1 MGDWRDNPA
10 NNALSG
16 RGEWWESPVLQD
28 ELMKQKLIQQG
39 RSPEEIDQIMAQVKL
54 AEGLKAKSDMTDPI
68 APMDTLTAQDNPALP
83 VAPPQAP
90 AQAPP
95 QVSDQAAGAVSPS
108 SPAPAATPEERQAS
122 LMDRLGPEGLELLLN
137 QGGIDEQREQAMYL
151 RNKEGPQG
159 LRGIGRMNT
168 YVAASPLSHLAS
180 GVEKYRAKKDIK
192 RLREEEKEGNRTM
205 LELLRGAEK
214 KVEKDED
221 PDVGF
226 GLGRVF

>member
-1 MGDWRDNPA
+1 
-10 NNALSG
+10 
-16 RGEWWESPVLQD
+16 
-28 ELMKQKLIQQG
+28 
-39 RSPEEIDQIMAQVKL
+39 
-54 AEGLKAKSDMTDPI
+54 
-68 APMDTLTAQDNPALP
+68 
-83 VAPPQAP
+83 
-90 AQAPP
+90 
-95 QVSDQAAGAVSPS
+95 
-108 SPAPAATPEERQAS
+108 
-122 LMDRLGPEGLELLLN
+122 
-137 QGGIDEQREQAMYL
+137 
-151 RNKEGPQG
+151 
-159 LRGIGRMNT
+159 MNT